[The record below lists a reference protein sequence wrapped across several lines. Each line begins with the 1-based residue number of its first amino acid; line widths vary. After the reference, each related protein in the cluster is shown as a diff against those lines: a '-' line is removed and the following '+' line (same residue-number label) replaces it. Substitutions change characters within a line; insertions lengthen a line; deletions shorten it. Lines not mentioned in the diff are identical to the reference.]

1 MLGFEA
7 RGMEKLRVEK
17 GTEVFFGGAGII
29 VTKYV
34 FKEKKIWKD
43 IDKTF
48 AYLYL
53 PVFLH

>member
-29 VTKYV
+29 ITKYV
-34 FKEKKIWKD
+34 FKEKKSGRI
-43 IDKTF
+43 
-48 AYLYL
+48 
-53 PVFLH
+53 